1 MAIISYLIILL
12 VSFIFNLFP
21 RRISLFLGKNIGL
34 FIFIFFPIRKNI
46 AYTNIRENF
55 PNLDSKDHKLILKNN
70 KDELHNVIS
79 LNFGFDKLSEEE
91 IDEQYEHLKNI
102 NVNKRSK

>member
-1 MAIISYLIILL
+1 MEQFKLNALVNNAIEHI
-12 VSFIFNLFP
+12 
-21 RRISLFLGKNIGL
+21 K
-34 FIFIFFPIRKNI
+34 
-46 AYTNIRENF
+46 E
-55 PNLDSKDHKLILKNN
+55 LILKNN

-102 NVNKRSK
+102 NVN

>member
-1 MAIISYLIILL
+1 MEQFNKNALVNNAIEHI
-12 VSFIFNLFP
+12 
-21 RRISLFLGKNIGL
+21 K
-34 FIFIFFPIRKNI
+34 
-46 AYTNIRENF
+46 
-55 PNLDSKDHKLILKNN
+55 KLILKNN

>member
-1 MAIISYLIILL
+1 MEQFKLHALVNNAIEHI
-12 VSFIFNLFP
+12 
-21 RRISLFLGKNIGL
+21 K
-34 FIFIFFPIRKNI
+34 
-46 AYTNIRENF
+46 E
-55 PNLDSKDHKLILKNN
+55 LILKNN

-79 LNFGFDKLSEEE
+79 LNFGFDKLSKEE

>member
-1 MAIISYLIILL
+1 MEQFKLNALVNNAIEHI
-12 VSFIFNLFP
+12 
-21 RRISLFLGKNIGL
+21 K
-34 FIFIFFPIRKNI
+34 
-46 AYTNIRENF
+46 E
-55 PNLDSKDHKLILKNN
+55 LILKNN

-79 LNFGFDKLSEEE
+79 LNFGFDKLSKEE

>member
-1 MAIISYLIILL
+1 MEQFKLNALVNNAIEHI
-12 VSFIFNLFP
+12 
-21 RRISLFLGKNIGL
+21 K
-34 FIFIFFPIRKNI
+34 
-46 AYTNIRENF
+46 E
-55 PNLDSKDHKLILKNN
+55 LILKNN